1 MSSPKAEPERPAIRA
16 RRGRGIC
23 GRARR
28 RRGSTTAPP
37 TSTRTAPTA
46 RTRTAPAPKRTSL
59 AKPIAARKP
68 SRSNPN
74 APTASTRR
82 RKRAPSGVRANPV
95 RTTAASVSVPSP
107 MFFPL
112 PGRTA
117 LIRRGLSP
125 SSLGRSRADP
135 RDQSNECPPCARQS
149 AKGVAPTSHS
159 LAQARFTS
167 GRERTAFRPGHVGS
181 KRRPSGARCGARHG
195 DALGF
200 GIRRYPRGG
209 RRPFGRST
217 DPSSTC
223 DRQRRSRGARLGS
236 GST

>member
-1 MSSPKAEPERPAIRA
+1 MAVLAGDAAARRPHRQALGR
-16 RRGRGIC
+16 RRQRGRGRHRRPRE
-23 GRARR
+23 RAWRSR
-28 RRGSTTAPP
+28 SRPGSPVGA
-37 TSTRTAPTA
+37 TRTRQPRVRGGGSVPLPASA
-46 RTRTAPAPKRTSL
+46 RTQCALLQQVSQFRVPCSSPYLVEPRSFAVGCRRPPSVGL
-59 AKPIAARKP
+59 A
-68 SRSNPN
+68 
-74 APTASTRR
+74 
-82 RKRAPSGVRANPV
+82 
-95 RTTAASVSVPSP
+95 
-107 MFFPL
+107 L
-112 PGRTA
+112 
-117 LIRRGLSP
+117 
-125 SSLGRSRADP
+125 DP

-167 GRERTAFRPGHVGS
+167 GRERTAFPPGHVGS